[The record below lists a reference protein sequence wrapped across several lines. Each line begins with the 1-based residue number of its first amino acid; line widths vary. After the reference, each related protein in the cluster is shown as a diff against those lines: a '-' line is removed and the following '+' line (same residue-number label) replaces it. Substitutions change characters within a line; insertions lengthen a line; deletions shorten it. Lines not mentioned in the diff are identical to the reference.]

1 MINLRTALYG
11 TLLLRITIGGLF
23 ILHLYWKF
31 AIFGVDKW
39 WTGLEQAGYSG
50 WVLTYAVSA
59 EFVGAILITLG
70 VYTRWACLYALPL
83 MIGATQFWAARK
95 GFYFTGAGFELP
107 LVWSLLLI
115 AQSLLGDG
123 AYALRPGE
131 LLAKRGDRQQMA

>member
-1 MINLRTALYG
+1 MIDQRTAPYG

-39 WTGLEQAGYSG
+39 WMGLEQAGYSG
-50 WVLTYAVSA
+50 WVLAYTVSG

-70 VYTRWACLYALPL
+70 VYTRWASLYALPL

-107 LVWSLLLI
+107 LVWSILLI
-115 AQSLLGDG
+115 AQALLGDG
-123 AYALRPGE
+123 AYALRPSE
-131 LLAKRGDRQQMA
+131 LLAKRASQQQIA

>member
-1 MINLRTALYG
+1 MIDQRTAPYG

-23 ILHLYWKF
+23 ILHLFWKF

-39 WTGLEQAGYSG
+39 WTGLEQAGYPG
-50 WVLTYAVSA
+50 WVLAYTVSG
-59 EFVGAILITLG
+59 EFVGAVLITLG
-70 VYTRWACLYALPL
+70 ICTRWASLYALPL

-115 AQSLLGDG
+115 AQALLGDG

-131 LLAKRGDRQQMA
+131 LLAKRARRQQIA